1 MRGAVLNGVPGI
13 EGDCGGSCI
22 CTTCHVYI
30 NADWTFHT
38 GHPNSMA
45 RELLGSIENEVEIN
59 ERSRLSCPIEV
70 TIALERLVVHLP
82 IKQV

>member
-1 MRGAVLNGVPGI
+1 
-13 EGDCGGSCI
+13 
-22 CTTCHVYI
+22 
-30 NADWTFHT
+30 
-38 GHPNSMA
+38 MA